1 MPVRWSPSR
10 PWQLAAGL
18 AVALVATRWQPALA
32 VACAIVWACVVYR
45 QPLSGWTEALRFDPR
60 LIATTPALLAGLLI
74 CLALLLLSLFPARFA
89 PFDPNFQ
96 TRALETI
103 DGKVMAPPF
112 PPHPPYLLGT
122 DNGRHDLLSRL
133 IHGTASTLGVAVSV
147 VALRLLIGSGLGW
160 AAGWYRGKGG
170 EVALT
175 AVALSATIPALLFAW
190 VFIVAI
196 GPGAGFVVFV
206 LGLGLTGWAP
216 WAQLLNDEVR
226 RLRREPFMEAAE
238 AVGVPPQRQLS
249 HYILPNLLPLLIATA
264 AQEMAAALLL
274 LAELGFLGVF
284 YGNGTV
290 INPGDLAQG
299 AVSVSFRDWAGML
312 AGTRFEVFR
321 NWWLPLAP
329 AGAFLVAI
337 LGFTLLGTGLRQ
349 VLDRPSRRGARR
361 PSGKHNQRSTIDERT
376 MKGANP

>member
-1 MPVRWSPSR
+1 MRAYLSPAR
-10 PWQLAAGL
+10 PWQLVAGCL
-18 AVALVATRWQPALA
+18 VALVIARWHLALA
-32 VACAIVWACVVYR
+32 VACAAAWSGIVYR
-45 QPLSGWTEALRFDPR
+45 QPLAGWTEALRFDPR
-60 LIATTPALLAGLLI
+60 LIATTPAFLAGLVL
-74 CLALLLLSLFPARFA
+74 CLALLLLALFPGRFA
-89 PFDPNFQ
+89 PFDPNHQ
-96 TRALETI
+96 TLALETI
-103 DGKVMAPPF
+103 GGRVMAAPF
-112 PPHPPYLLGT
+112 PPHRPYLLGT

-133 IHGTASTLGVAVSV
+133 IYGTASTLGIALSV
-147 VALRLLIGSGLGW
+147 VALRLLLGCGLGW
-160 AAGWYRGKGG
+160 AAGWYRGRWG
-170 EVALT
+170 EAAL
-175 AVALSATIPALLFAW
+175 AAIGMSATIPALLFSW

-196 GPGAGFVVFV
+196 GPGAGLGVFV

-238 AVGVPPQRQLS
+238 AVGAPPQRQLS
-249 HYILPNLLPLLIATA
+249 HYIVPNLLPLLIATA

-284 YGNGTV
+284 YGHGTV
-290 INPGDLAQG
+290 INPNDLAQG
-299 AVSVSFRDWAGML
+299 AVGATFHDWAGML

-349 VLDRPSRRGARR
+349 VLESPGRHRPSRPNRKRR
-361 PSGKHNQRSTIDERT
+361 YSSATDERT
-376 MKGANP
+376 MKGAQP